1 MDGLINVL
9 KPPGMT
15 SHDVVSFLRREFQQK
30 KIGHA
35 GTLDPQAA
43 GVLPVCLGQA
53 TRLVEYLSHD
63 HKEYLCELTLG
74 ITTTTQD
81 AWGEVIEQCE
91 ASEIMLAKIKEVLSS
106 FEGEVWQ
113 IPPMYSAIKL
123 DGVPLYKLARK
134 GEEIEREPRQVYIE
148 KITLLDYRHPKL
160 LLLVNCSKGTY
171 IRTLCHD
178 IGSAL
183 GAGGIMSFLLRTRV
197 GNFTLEDSFTLEE
210 IQEFKKGALLPL
222 TYGIAGLPKI
232 YLPDD
237 HITRLK
243 NGQTIPYI
251 RELPAHESAAVLDEQ
266 RNFHVIVSIDNGMN
280 GTCLLKPKKVFHLE

>member
-15 SHDVVSFLRREFQQK
+15 SHDVVSFLRRQFQQK
-30 KIGHA
+30 RIGHA

-53 TRLVEYLSHD
+53 TRLVEYLSYD

-81 AWGEVIEQCE
+81 AWGEIIHREDANQITLPRIE
-91 ASEIMLAKIKEVLSS
+91 EVLCS
-106 FEGEVWQ
+106 FEGEICQ
-113 IPPMYSAIKL
+113 IPPMYSAVKR

-134 GEEIEREPRQVYIE
+134 GEEIERAPRKIYIK
-148 KITLLDYRHPKL
+148 KITLLDYQHPQL
-160 LLLVNCSKGTY
+160 FILVNCSKGTY

-183 GAGGIMSFLLRTRV
+183 GVGGIMSFLLRTRV
-197 GNFTLEDSFTLEE
+197 GNFTLEQSFTLEE
-210 IQEFKKGALLPL
+210 IQELKEAVLLPL
-222 TYGIAGLPKI
+222 TSALVGLPKI
-232 YLPDD
+232 YLSLDD
-237 HITRLK
+237 ISRLK
-243 NGQTIPYI
+243 TGQMVHYVQEP
-251 RELPAHESAAVLDEQ
+251 PGKESAAVLDEKQ
-266 RNFHVIVSIDNGMN
+266 NFHAIVSIHKGTNGN
-280 GTCLLKPKKVFHLE
+280 WILKPKKVFHLE